1 MLPAAADAVSSQ
13 QSPDFAADPALSMCV
28 NPTDVFAVGVST
40 ATTNTTSA
48 AAGNDGDLAT
58 LVTGNISGG
67 SDICCKDV
75 VINSGFGRRRSSGA
89 RSLVSLPPGMI
100 VDSD

>member
-1 MLPAAADAVSSQ
+1 
-13 QSPDFAADPALSMCV
+13 MCV
-28 NPTDVFAVGVST
+28 NPTDVFAAGVST
-40 ATTNTTSA
+40 ATTTATSA

-67 SDICCKDV
+67 DVCCKDV

-100 VDSD
+100 VDSDVEAGAAEGDEDMLMDEINWDKLL

>member
-1 MLPAAADAVSSQ
+1 
-13 QSPDFAADPALSMCV
+13 MCV
-28 NPTDVFAVGVST
+28 NPTDVFAAGVST

-58 LVTGNISGG
+58 LVTGSGSG
-67 SDICCKDV
+67 SDVCCKDV

-100 VDSD
+100 VDSDVDAGAEGEEDILMDEINWDKLL

>member
-1 MLPAAADAVSSQ
+1 
-13 QSPDFAADPALSMCV
+13 MCV
-28 NPTDVFAVGVST
+28 NPTDVFAAGVST
-40 ATTNTTSA
+40 ATTTTTSA

-58 LVTGNISGG
+58 LVTGNISG
-67 SDICCKDV
+67 SDVCCKDV

-100 VDSD
+100 VDSDVDAGAEGEEDILMDEINWDKLL

>member
-1 MLPAAADAVSSQ
+1 
-13 QSPDFAADPALSMCV
+13 MCV
-28 NPTDVFAVGVST
+28 NPTDVFAAGVST

-58 LVTGNISGG
+58 LVTGSG
-67 SDICCKDV
+67 SDVCCKDV

-100 VDSD
+100 VDSDVDAGAEGEEDILMDEINWDKLL